1 MPVTISVTVS
11 ASGISVSPSSAS
23 VNRGDAVTWNVI
35 SGGEVTNLTVSFPI
49 KTPFNAQQLTQP
61 GNNLEGSVLANAGT
75 TAYGYVI
82 AAVVDGVQS
91 VGPPPMGPEI
101 IVM

>member
-1 MPVTISVTVS
+1 MPVAITVTVS
-11 ASGISVSPSSAS
+11 SGGITVSPSSAS
-23 VNRGDAVTWNVI
+23 VNRGDSVTWTVV
-35 SGGEVTNLTVSFPI
+35 GPGECTNLTISFPI

-61 GNNLEGSVLANAGT
+61 AATVEGSVLADAGT

-82 AAVVDGVQS
+82 AAVVDGVQRI
-91 VGPPPMGPEI
+91 GPPPMGPEI